1 MHIDSISTTDQTHE
15 KRDAETE
22 DDADVL
28 TDLRQKKA
36 DLEEKCSE
44 MERKLM
50 EQRMDN
56 QFRDFQDEICEEINR
71 FCSALMGAFGKNLAV
86 ESMVVEARERL
97 RRLCFTVQFMGY
109 TRRVSTDFI
118 ERVEK
123 SLLCGQVPERQ
134 MKCLKIDNS
143 TDDTIL
149 SYVVD
154 IVYEISM
161 PVIVKAEVLAT
172 RMTT

>member
-15 KRDAETE
+15 KCDAETE

-56 QFRDFQDEICEEINR
+56 QFQDFQD
-71 FCSALMGAFGKNLAV
+71 
-86 ESMVVEARERL
+86 
-97 RRLCFTVQFMGY
+97 
-109 TRRVSTDFI
+109 
-118 ERVEK
+118 
-123 SLLCGQVPERQ
+123 
-134 MKCLKIDNS
+134 
-143 TDDTIL
+143 
-149 SYVVD
+149 
-154 IVYEISM
+154 
-161 PVIVKAEVLAT
+161 
-172 RMTT
+172 